1 MPVVLLS
8 YAGKP
13 PSPGPER
20 IIVRTCLVMAI
31 LIGAIL
37 AFPHTACAAGSWRDL
52 YEAKTYCNADG
63 QKLPY
68 RLLKPEKIEPGK
80 SYPLVLFLHGG
91 GENGSDNDLHL
102 YIGAE
107 DFAKAENRRKHPCF
121 VVFPQCPAGSSWGP
135 QRSKSRQNTKSKR
148 PLDTL
153 DLAMELVDK
162 LTAKLPIDKKR
173 IYVTGLCTGG
183 VGTWNAIQRRP
194 KFFAAAIP
202 ICGGGDVAQ
211 AARVKDVPIWA
222 FHGDKDPVVPV
233 EDTRTMI
240 AAIRKAGG
248 RPKMTIYAGVKHNS
262 WSATYGNPE
271 VMAWLFAQKK

>member
-1 MPVVLLS
+1 MWRVFLVVLMLD
-8 YAGKP
+8 AAIVA
-13 PSPGPER
+13 SPR
-20 IIVRTCLVMAI
+20 AVR
-31 LIGAIL
+31 
-37 AFPHTACAAGSWRDL
+37 AAGSWQDL
-52 YEAKTYCNADG
+52 YEAKTYRNADG
-63 QKLPY
+63 KKLPY

-121 VVFPQCPAGSSWGP
+121 AVFPQCPAGSSWGP
-135 QRSKSRQNTKSKR
+135 QHSKSPQNTKSEK

-153 DLAMELVDK
+153 DLALELVDT
-162 LTAKLPIDKKR
+162 LMAKLPIDKKR

-202 ICGGGDVAQ
+202 ICSGGDVAQ
-211 AARVKDVPIWA
+211 AARLKNVPIWA
-222 FHGDKDPVVPV
+222 FHGDQDPVVPV

-248 RPKMTIYAGVKHNS
+248 KPKMTIYPGAGHNS
-262 WSATYGNPE
+262 WTATYGNPE
-271 VMAWLFAQKK
+271 VMAWLFAQKR